1 MQLTLIFFQF
11 SNKQNKPIKRKLKRL
26 QNKNMVMQKQMLKLD
41 QKDNTEVAT
50 LAGGCFWCIE
60 AAFDEIRG
68 VIKVESGYSGGTTTS
83 PTYEQVCSGTTGHA
97 EAVQVTFEPNVVSF
111 QDILHIFFTVHDP
124 TTPNRQGAD
133 MGSQYRS
140 VIFYHNEKQKEIAEQ
155 VIRELEDQKVWDNPI
170 VTQVVPFKKFYK
182 AENYHNQYFSRNPN
196 AGYCRV
202 VIAPKIAKLREK
214 YREKLINNFSSQ
226 MAED

>member
-50 LAGGCFWCIE
+50 LSGGCFWCIE

-83 PTYEQVCSGTTGHA
+83 PTYEQVCSGITGHA

-140 VIFYHNEKQKEIAEQ
+140 VIFYHNEKQKETAEH
-155 VIRELEDQKVWDNPI
+155 VMKELKDKKVWDNPI
-170 VTQVVPFKKFYK
+170 VTQVVQFKKFYK

-214 YREKLINNFSSQ
+214 YREK
-226 MAED
+226 MKK

>member
-1 MQLTLIFFQF
+1 
-11 SNKQNKPIKRKLKRL
+11 
-26 QNKNMVMQKQMLKLD
+26 
-41 QKDNTEVAT
+41 
-50 LAGGCFWCIE
+50 
-60 AAFDEIRG
+60 
-68 VIKVESGYSGGTTTS
+68 
-83 PTYEQVCSGTTGHA
+83 
-97 EAVQVTFEPNVVSF
+97 
-111 QDILHIFFTVHDP
+111 
-124 TTPNRQGAD
+124 

-214 YREKLINNFSSQ
+214 YREKLKK
-226 MAED
+226 

>member
-182 AENYHNQYFSRNPN
+182 AEDYHNQYFSRNPN

-214 YREKLINNFSSQ
+214 YREK
-226 MAED
+226 MKK

>member
-1 MQLTLIFFQF
+1 
-11 SNKQNKPIKRKLKRL
+11 
-26 QNKNMVMQKQMLKLD
+26 MLKLD

-97 EAVQVTFEPNVVSF
+97 EAVQVMFDPNVVSF

-170 VTQVVPFKKFYK
+170 VTEISPAEKFY
-182 AENYHNQYFSRNPN
+182 
-196 AGYCRV
+196 V
-202 VIAPKIAKLREK
+202 
-214 YREKLINNFSSQ
+214 
-226 MAED
+226 AEDYHQGSYCSKNR

>member
-140 VIFYHNEKQKEIAEQ
+140 VIFYHNEKQKENAEQ

-170 VTQVVPFKKFYK
+170 VTELVPFKKFYK

-214 YREKLINNFSSQ
+214 YREKLKK
-226 MAED
+226 

>member
-11 SNKQNKPIKRKLKRL
+11 SNKQNKPIKRNLKRS
-26 QNKNMVMQKQMLKLD
+26 QNKNIIMQKQTLKPD
-41 QKDNTEVAT
+41 QRDNTEVAT

-214 YREKLINNFSSQ
+214 YREK
-226 MAED
+226 MKK

>member
-214 YREKLINNFSSQ
+214 YREKLKK
-226 MAED
+226 

>member
-11 SNKQNKPIKRKLKRL
+11 SNKQNKPIKRNLKRL
-26 QNKNMVMQKQMLKLD
+26 QNKNIVMQKQTLKLD

-214 YREKLINNFSSQ
+214 YREK
-226 MAED
+226 MKK

>member
-214 YREKLINNFSSQ
+214 YREK
-226 MAED
+226 MKK